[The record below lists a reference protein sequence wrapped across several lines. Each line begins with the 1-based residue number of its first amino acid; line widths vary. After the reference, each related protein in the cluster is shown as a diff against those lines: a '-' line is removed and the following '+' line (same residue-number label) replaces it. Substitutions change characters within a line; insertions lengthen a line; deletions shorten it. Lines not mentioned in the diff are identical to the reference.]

1 MLLVAQCITG
11 GGIFET
17 YGSGNIAGV
26 AGFYILTVVSVH
38 LQDASHTLSVLLDRV
53 VNAGACVNST
63 GVNTE
68 EANLTDERV
77 GCDFKRKSGERLC
90 IGRVPVLFLAGL
102 GVGTLNSL
110 NVGRSRHII
119 DNSVQER
126 LNALVSV

>member
-1 MLLVAQCITG
+1 M
-11 GGIFET
+11 
-17 YGSGNIAGV
+17 
-26 AGFYILTVVSVH
+26 H
-38 LQDASHTLSVLLDRV
+38 LQDTSHTLFILLNRV

-68 EANLTDERV
+68 EANLTNERV

-90 IGRVPVLFLAGL
+90 IGRVPVLFLPCI

-110 NVGRSRHII
+110 NVGWSRHII
-119 DNSVQER
+119 NNSVKER

>member
-11 GGIFET
+11 GGVFET

-26 AGFYILTVVSVH
+26 AGFNILAVVSVH
-38 LQDASHTLSVLLDRV
+38 LQDTSHTLFILLNRV

-68 EANLTDERV
+68 EANLTNERV

-90 IGRVPVLFLAGL
+90 IG
-102 GVGTLNSL
+102 
-110 NVGRSRHII
+110 
-119 DNSVQER
+119 
-126 LNALVSV
+126 